1 MALSALMSQVYLQ
14 VDKPEQYGFHP
25 DRLLLRMSELL
36 LRLAEGTP
44 FVAAVAEEPDYDEGI
59 LRSVRARLL
68 QKQLGEYGVAAR
80 LDALMQQA
88 SQTLCLTVALASSTT
103 WSIQLS
109 CMTRRGPCSC
119 IQRRVVPTLLCTC
132 NFLHN
137 GCACQ

>member
-1 MALSALMSQVYLQ
+1 MRGPVCTHVSMYLQ

-36 LRLAEGTP
+36 LRLAEGEP

-88 SQTLCLTVALASSTT
+88 NQTLGLTVALAFV
-103 WSIQLS
+103 INGQLRKT
-109 CMTRRGPCSC
+109 TRRAHPA
-119 IQRRVVPTLLCTC
+119 LL
-132 NFLHN
+132 LHVIAQQVLL
-137 GCACQ
+137 CACQ